1 MMLVIA
7 TCAGFTSCGDDDD
20 DDDLPGA
27 NSLVGV
33 WEESGDGYSFSLTL
47 NADGTGILAE
57 SEKGSSHTTEIEW
70 EASENMIRI
79 YADGGDDYWYYRI
92 KGGSLYLYPTRE
104 DYDLDDPSYV
114 CGKTGNG
121 GSIDD
126 KPSEDVNNSLIGK
139 WEAFDKGDEFR
150 LILNADGTGSYYKR
164 YDDGSEFKC
173 SGKWR
178 STETMI
184 IVYSDDDDE
193 SFYYRLKEGK
203 LYIYLS
209 RSDYD
214 RDDYDYLCEKTGNG
228 GSIDK
233 PDNGG
238 GNDKPGTGA
247 TNDLCHTWVMEGYIP
262 GEGHYRSSMTF
273 KSDGTCFIS
282 EQSSDIDGSYTTTVN
297 YSVEGDLSKGATLKL
312 WGKTVDGDFI
322 TLIYIATIS
331 SDGKTLGLIGI
342 GGEAEGDDYKLTR
355 Q

>member
-1 MMLVIA
+1 MKKFKLFAMMLVIA
-7 TCAGFTSCGDDDD
+7 TCVGFTSCGDDDD
-20 DDDLPGA
+20 DEDLPGS

-33 WEESGDGYSFSLTL
+33 WQESGDGYSFSLTL

-57 SEKGSSHTTEIEW
+57 SEKGSSYTQEIEW

-126 KPSEDVNNSLIGK
+126 KPSEDVNNSLVGK
-139 WEAFDKGDEFR
+139 WEAFDEGDEFR

-173 SGKWR
+173 AGKWR

-184 IVYSDDDDE
+184 IVYSEDDDE
-193 SFYYRLKEGK
+193 SFYYRLKGGK

-214 RDDYDYLCEKTGNG
+214 RDDSDYICNKTGNG
-228 GSIDK
+228 GTIDK
-233 PDNGG
+233 PDSSV
-238 GNDKPGTGA
+238 
-247 TNDLCHTWVMEGYIP
+247 NDLCSYEWRNEEFDPYP
-262 GEGHYRSSMTF
+262 GEVAIYTTVYF
-273 KSDGTCFIS
+273 YTDGTCTIVEEYKNHYEENS
-282 EQSSDIDGSYTTTVN
+282 KITLN
-297 YSVEGDLSKGATLKL
+297 YSVKGNIREGARLKM
-312 WGKTVDGDFI
+312 WGKVDGESYDEDYFALI
-322 TLIYIATIS
+322 TSDNVLILEADGERIEFMGIRIS
-331 SDGKTLGLIGI
+331 NK
-342 GGEAEGDDYKLTR
+342 
-355 Q
+355 